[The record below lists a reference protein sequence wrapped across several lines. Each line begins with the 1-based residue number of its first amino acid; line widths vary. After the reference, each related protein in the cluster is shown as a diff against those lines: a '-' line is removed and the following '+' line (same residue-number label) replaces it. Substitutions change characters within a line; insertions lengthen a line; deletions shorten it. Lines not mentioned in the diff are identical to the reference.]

1 MKQTFEEAAAE
12 LNAAWKTF
20 ILAFAHSLKL
30 DKVADWL
37 AKKLTK
43 E

>member
-1 MKQTFEEAAAE
+1 MKTFEEAFAE
-12 LNAAWKTF
+12 LSAAWKTF
-20 ILAFAHSLKL
+20 ILAFAYSLKL
-30 DKVADWL
+30 DKIADWL